1 MVRPAY
7 HLYPIPLPQST
18 LVGKQWPTYA
28 FSSFL
33 SGSKKPT
40 SLASETTR
48 EGLVLGGGST
58 SPSLSNDSETL
69 SLKGFQRV
77 PRSNLQPGVWPK
89 RIDSSE
95 SFFTSTV
102 SKTNTLPS
110 FFCSRVDR
118 QTPAQD
124 TGSAPVIMFR
134 TFKTSLLLEGPCHW
148 TLEFPFHYLAR

>member
-1 MVRPAY
+1 MH

-18 LVGKQWPTYA
+18 LVRKQWPTYA

-58 SPSLSNDSETL
+58 SPNLSNGLETL
-69 SLKGFQRV
+69 SLREFQRV

-95 SFFTSTV
+95 SCFASTT
-102 SKTNTLPS
+102 SKTNTSLSS
-110 FFCSRVDR
+110 FYSRVDR

-124 TGSAPVIMFR
+124 TGSAPVIIFR
-134 TFKTSLLLEGPCHW
+134 RFNRSLLLEGPYRW
-148 TLEFPFHYLAR
+148 TLGLLFHYLAR